1 MSICV
6 RVHYLIKLLIAV
18 VAMLRPENQL
28 GEIEP
33 IPCGQH
39 SNNNKK
45 TTSLNIIIEDA
56 QRTTRLLH
64 LR

>member
-39 SNNNKK
+39 SNNNNKNNQSK
-45 TTSLNIIIEDA
+45 YN
-56 QRTTRLLH
+56 H
-64 LR
+64 